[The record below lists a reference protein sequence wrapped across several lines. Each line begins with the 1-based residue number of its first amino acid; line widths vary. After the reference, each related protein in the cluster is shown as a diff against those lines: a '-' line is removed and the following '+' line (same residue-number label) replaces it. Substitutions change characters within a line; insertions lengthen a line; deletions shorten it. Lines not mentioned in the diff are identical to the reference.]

1 MDEMR
6 HTIGSVRF
14 RVLAGIGI
22 ALVLAMSAS
31 ALADRGDE
39 QGGATL
45 TVGVDEAKKVETAK
59 KIPITSKRGAKPVVV
74 ASLSPK
80 ELGGVEPGNEVEGFA
95 EVEVS
100 VTCLE
105 SDPSCVGSRY
115 SFSPHVDYW
124 MVLASGQNDSKGY
137 RVGKVRNL
145 TCSQELPNRN
155 HHCRLVLD
163 ESQVVKSSKKLR
175 CAQNCRLNVVAS
187 AYHEKA
193 QGGQVLVVGADSHDG
208 IEQGKAALSA
218 AVFSKPSG
226 SFDFRKAGKA
236 KRIRKSLPIQSQDQ
250 SSDEEVIYSTRID
263 GLKKGESLLV
273 DARATVS
280 LKGVHYNVL
289 LQPELIVAEKP
300 TKPEFTGVA
309 VQVMTNNGKIANQNG
324 SNCTR
329 GSSYFSDPCKIRKV
343 GAAHLLYNAVKKPRN
358 DKGAPVP
365 LYVNLVLAASQQYGG
380 SYHSSD
386 KVKIVNGSIDIRR
399 YPADYSP

>member
-1 MDEMR
+1 MR
-6 HTIGSVRF
+6 RTIGSVRF
-14 RVLAGIGI
+14 LLAL
-22 ALVLAMSAS
+22 AFTLVLAISAS
-31 ALADRGDE
+31 ALAGRNDQDNL
-39 QGGATL
+39 TL
-45 TVGVDEAKKVETAK
+45 TVGVNEAKNVETAK
-59 KIPITSKRGAKPVVV
+59 KIPISSKRGAKPVVV

-80 ELGGVEPGNEVEGFA
+80 DLGGVEPGNEVEGFA

-105 SDPSCVGSRY
+105 PDPSCVGKRY
-115 SFSPHVDYW
+115 SFSPHMEYW
-124 MVLASGQNDSKGY
+124 MVLAAGQNDRRGY
-137 RVGKVRNL
+137 RVGKVHDL

-163 ESQVVKSSKKLR
+163 ESQVIKNARKLP
-175 CAQNCRLNVVAS
+175 CEKNCRLNVVAS

-193 QGGQVLVVGADSHDG
+193 SGGQVVVVATDSNHG

-226 SFDFRKAGKA
+226 AFDFRKTGKA
-236 KRIRKSLPIQSQDQ
+236 RRIRKTLPVQSH
-250 SSDEEVIYSTRID
+250 SASTDEQVIYSTKVE

-273 DARATVS
+273 DAHATVS
-280 LKGVHYNVL
+280 LKRLHYNVL

-300 TKPEFTGVA
+300 TKPDFTGIA

-329 GSSYFSDPCKIRKV
+329 GGSYFSDPCKIRKV

-365 LYVNLVLAASQQYGG
+365 LYVNLVLAASQEYGG
-380 SYHSSD
+380 SYHGSD

-399 YPADYSP
+399 YPADYSR